1 MKASFLI
8 EPGVIEMR
16 EIDAPT
22 PDHDQ
27 VLVKVAAVGVCGS
40 DVHFFAHGNIGT
52 MIMDHPFVLGHEL
65 SGTITAVGKDV
76 DPARIGKRVAIE
88 PQRPCRTCKQC
99 RAGRY
104 NLCPEII
111 FYAVPHVNGAFTEY
125 VTIQNDFAFDLPDN
139 VSFEAGA
146 LLEPLS
152 VAIWS
157 CQRAQVSVGSRVLI
171 TGAGPIGVI
180 VAQTAK
186 AFGASE
192 VIITDTVETRR
203 TFALSHGAS
212 RAIDPTKE
220 SLSGL
225 DVDVF
230 IDATGVGKA
239 VYDGIKA
246 VGPNG
251 RVILVGMGDDDVLL
265 PVDYIQSRE
274 IWVTGIFRYT
284 NTWPTAIELV
294 SSGKVDLDSL
304 VTHRFNLDQVEE
316 ALKAPKLPG
325 AMKPVVLPNGS
336 R

>member
-1 MKASFLI
+1 LKASFLV

-40 DVHFFAHGNIGT
+40 DVHFYAHGNIGT
-52 MIMDHPFVLGHEL
+52 MIMNKPFVLGHEL

-76 DPARIGKRVAIE
+76 DPSRIGKRVAVE

-111 FYAVPHVNGAFTEY
+111 FYAVPHVNGAFTEF

-157 CQRAQVSVGSRVLI
+157 CQRAQISVGSRVLV

-192 VIITDTVETRR
+192 VIITDTVESRR

-220 SLSGL
+220 SLNGL

-304 VTHRFNLDQVEE
+304 VTHRFNLDQVEQ

-325 AMKPVVLPNGS
+325 AMKPVVLPNG
-336 R
+336 

>member
-40 DVHFFAHGNIGT
+40 DVHFYAHGNIGT

-304 VTHRFNLDQVEE
+304 VTHRFNLDQVEQ

-325 AMKPVVLPNGS
+325 AMKPVVLPNG
-336 R
+336 

>member
-1 MKASFLI
+1 LKASFLI

-40 DVHFFAHGNIGT
+40 DVHFYAHGNIGT

-325 AMKPVVLPNGS
+325 AMKPVVLPNG
-336 R
+336 

>member
-1 MKASFLI
+1 MRASFLV

-16 EIDAPT
+16 EMDTPT
-22 PDHDQ
+22 PDDDQ
-27 VLVKVAAVGVCGS
+27 VLVKVSAVGVCGS
-40 DVHFFAHGNIGT
+40 DVHFYAHGNIGT
-52 MIMDHPFVLGHEL
+52 MIMNKPFVLGHEL

-76 DPARIGKRVAIE
+76 DPSRIGKRVAVE

-157 CQRAQVSVGSRVLI
+157 CQRAQISVGSRVLI

-192 VIITDTVETRR
+192 VIITDTVESRR

-220 SLSGL
+220 SLNGL

-325 AMKPVVLPNGS
+325 AMKPVVLPNG
-336 R
+336 

>member
-1 MKASFLI
+1 LKASFLI

-16 EIDAPT
+16 EIDVPT
-22 PDHDQ
+22 PDDDQ

-40 DVHFFAHGNIGT
+40 DVHFYAHGNIGT
-52 MIMDHPFVLGHEL
+52 MVMNKPFVLGHEL
-65 SGTITAVGKDV
+65 SGTITAVGKNV
-76 DPARIGKRVAIE
+76 DPSRVGKRVAVE
-88 PQRPCRTCKQC
+88 PQRPCRTCTQC

-146 LLEPLS
+146 LMEPLS

-192 VIITDTVETRR
+192 VIITDTVESRR

-304 VTHRFNLDQVEE
+304 VTHRFNLDQVEQ

-325 AMKPVVLPNGS
+325 AMKPVVLPKG
-336 R
+336 

>member
-16 EIDAPT
+16 EIDVPT
-22 PDHDQ
+22 PDDDQ
-27 VLVKVAAVGVCGS
+27 VLVKVGAVGVCGS
-40 DVHFFAHGNIGT
+40 DVHFYAHGNIGT
-52 MIMDHPFVLGHEL
+52 MVMNKPFVLGHEL
-65 SGTITAVGKDV
+65 SGTITAVGKNV
-76 DPARIGKRVAIE
+76 DPSRVGKRVAVE
-88 PQRPCRTCKQC
+88 PQRPCRTCTQC

-192 VIITDTVETRR
+192 VIITDTVESRR

-220 SLSGL
+220 SLNGL

-304 VTHRFNLDQVEE
+304 VTHRFNLDQVEQ

-325 AMKPVVLPNGS
+325 AMKPVVLPNG
-336 R
+336 

>member
-1 MKASFLI
+1 MRASFLV

-16 EIDAPT
+16 EMDTPT
-22 PDHDQ
+22 PDDDQ

-40 DVHFFAHGNIGT
+40 DVHFYAHGNIGT
-52 MIMDHPFVLGHEL
+52 MIMNKPFVLGHEL

-76 DPARIGKRVAIE
+76 DPSRIGKRVAVE

-157 CQRAQVSVGSRVLI
+157 CQRAQISVGSRVLI

-192 VIITDTVETRR
+192 VIITDTVESRR

-220 SLSGL
+220 SLNGL

-325 AMKPVVLPNGS
+325 AMKPVVLPNG
-336 R
+336 

>member
-16 EIDAPT
+16 DIDAPT

-40 DVHFFAHGNIGT
+40 DVHFYAHGNIGT
-52 MIMDHPFVLGHEL
+52 MIMNQPFVLGHEL

-76 DPARIGKRVAIE
+76 DPSRIGKRVAIE
-88 PQRPCRTCKQC
+88 PQRPCRTCTQC

-125 VTIQNDFAFDLPDN
+125 VTIQDDFAFDLPDN

-146 LLEPLS
+146 LMEPLS

-192 VIITDTVETRR
+192 VIITDTVESRR

-304 VTHRFNLDQVEE
+304 VTHRFNLDQVEQ

-325 AMKPVVLPNGS
+325 AMKPVVLPNG
-336 R
+336 

>member
-1 MKASFLI
+1 MKASFLV
-8 EPGVIEMR
+8 EPGIIEMR

-40 DVHFFAHGNIGT
+40 DVHFYAHGNIGT
-52 MIMDHPFVLGHEL
+52 MIMNKPFVLGHEL

-76 DPARIGKRVAIE
+76 DPSRIGKRVAVE

-192 VIITDTVETRR
+192 VIITDTVESRR

-274 IWVTGIFRYT
+274 LWVTGIFRYT

-325 AMKPVVLPNGS
+325 AMKPVVLPNG
-336 R
+336 

>member
-1 MKASFLI
+1 LKASFLI

-16 EIDAPT
+16 EIDVPT
-22 PDHDQ
+22 PDDDQ
-27 VLVKVAAVGVCGS
+27 VLVKVGAVGVCGS
-40 DVHFFAHGNIGT
+40 DVHFYAHGNIGT
-52 MIMDHPFVLGHEL
+52 MVMNKPFVLGHEL
-65 SGTITAVGKDV
+65 SGTITAVGKNV
-76 DPARIGKRVAIE
+76 DPSRVGKRVAVE
-88 PQRPCRTCKQC
+88 PQRPCRTCTQC

-192 VIITDTVETRR
+192 VIITDTVESRR

-220 SLSGL
+220 SLNGL

-304 VTHRFNLDQVEE
+304 VTHRFNLDQVEQ

-325 AMKPVVLPNGS
+325 AMKPVVLPNG
-336 R
+336 

>member
-1 MKASFLI
+1 MKASFLV
-8 EPGVIEMR
+8 EPGIIEMR

-40 DVHFFAHGNIGT
+40 DVHFYAHGNIGT
-52 MIMDHPFVLGHEL
+52 MIMNKPFVLGHEL
-65 SGTITAVGKDV
+65 SGTITAVGKDI
-76 DPARIGKRVAIE
+76 DPSRIGKRVAVE

-192 VIITDTVETRR
+192 VIITDTVESRR

-274 IWVTGIFRYT
+274 LWVTGIFRYT

-325 AMKPVVLPNGS
+325 AMKPVVLPNG
-336 R
+336 

>member
-16 EIDAPT
+16 EIAIPI
-22 PDHDQ
+22 PDDDQ

-40 DVHFFAHGNIGT
+40 DVHFYAHGNIGT
-52 MIMDHPFVLGHEL
+52 MIMKEPFVLGHEL

-76 DPARIGKRVAIE
+76 DPKRVGTRVAIE
-88 PQRPCRTCKQC
+88 PQRPCRTCNEC

-104 NLCPEII
+104 NLCPNII

-125 VTIQNDFAFDLPDN
+125 VTIQNDFAFELPDN
-139 VSFEAGA
+139 ISFEAGA

-157 CQRAQVSVGSRVLI
+157 CQRAQISVGSRVLVA
-171 TGAGPIGVI
+171 GAGPIGVI

-192 VIITDTVETRR
+192 VIITDTVESRR
-203 TFALSHGAS
+203 EFALRHGAT
-212 RAIDPTKE
+212 RAIDPTRE
-220 SLSGL
+220 SVQGL

-230 IDATGVGKA
+230 IDATGVGRA

-246 VGPNG
+246 VGPAG

-304 VTHRFNLDQVEE
+304 VTHRFNLEQVEE

-325 AMKPVVLPNGS
+325 AMKPVVLPNG
-336 R
+336 

>member
-1 MKASFLI
+1 MKASFLV

-40 DVHFFAHGNIGT
+40 DVHFYAHGNIGT
-52 MIMDHPFVLGHEL
+52 MIMNKPFVLGHEL

-76 DPARIGKRVAIE
+76 DPSRIGKRVAVE

-111 FYAVPHVNGAFTEY
+111 FYAVPHVNGAFTEF

-157 CQRAQVSVGSRVLI
+157 CQRAQISVGSRVLV

-192 VIITDTVETRR
+192 VIITDTVESRR

-220 SLSGL
+220 SLNGL

-304 VTHRFNLDQVEE
+304 VTHRFNLDQVEQ

-325 AMKPVVLPNGS
+325 AMKPVVLPNG
-336 R
+336 

>member
-1 MKASFLI
+1 MKASFLV

-16 EIDAPT
+16 EVDVPT
-22 PDHDQ
+22 PDDDQ

-40 DVHFFAHGNIGT
+40 DVHFYAHGNIGT
-52 MIMDHPFVLGHEL
+52 MVMNKPFVLGHEM

-76 DPARIGKRVAIE
+76 DPSRIGKRVAVE
-88 PQRPCRTCKQC
+88 PQRPCRTCTQC

-104 NLCPEII
+104 NLCPSII
-111 FYAVPHVNGAFTEY
+111 FYAVPHVDGAFTEY

-139 VSFEAGA
+139 ISFEAGA

-157 CQRAQVSVGSRVLI
+157 CQRAQVTVGSRVLV

-192 VIITDTVETRR
+192 VIITDTVESRR
-203 TFALSHGAS
+203 TFALSHGAT
-212 RAIDPTKE
+212 RAIDPSKE
-220 SLSGL
+220 SVQGL

-246 VGPNG
+246 VGPAG

-304 VTHRFNLDQVEE
+304 VTHRFSLDQVEE

-325 AMKPVVLPNGS
+325 AMKPVVLPNG
-336 R
+336 

>member
-1 MKASFLI
+1 MKASFLV

-40 DVHFFAHGNIGT
+40 DVHFYAHGNIGT
-52 MIMDHPFVLGHEL
+52 MIMNKPFVLGHEL

-76 DPARIGKRVAIE
+76 DPSRIGKRVAVE

-157 CQRAQVSVGSRVLI
+157 CQRAQISVGSRVLV

-192 VIITDTVETRR
+192 VIITDTVESRR

-220 SLSGL
+220 SLNGL

-304 VTHRFNLDQVEE
+304 VTHRFNLDQVEQ

-325 AMKPVVLPNGS
+325 AMKPVVLPNG
-336 R
+336 

>member
-1 MKASFLI
+1 MKASFLV

-16 EIDAPT
+16 EVDVPT
-22 PDHDQ
+22 PDDDQ

-40 DVHFFAHGNIGT
+40 DVHFYAHGNIGT
-52 MIMDHPFVLGHEL
+52 MVMNKPFVLGHEM

-76 DPARIGKRVAIE
+76 DPSRIGKRVAVE
-88 PQRPCRTCKQC
+88 PQRPCRTCKEC

-104 NLCPEII
+104 NLCPNII
-111 FYAVPHVNGAFTEY
+111 FYAVPHVDGAFTEY

-139 VSFEAGA
+139 ISFEAGA

-157 CQRAQVSVGSRVLI
+157 CQRAQVTVGSRVLV

-192 VIITDTVETRR
+192 VIITDTVESRR
-203 TFALSHGAS
+203 TFALSHGAT

-220 SLSGL
+220 SVQGL

-246 VGPNG
+246 VGPAG

-325 AMKPVVLPNGS
+325 AMKPVVLPNG
-336 R
+336 

>member
-1 MKASFLI
+1 MK
-8 EPGVIEMR
+8 E
-16 EIDAPT
+16 
-22 PDHDQ
+22 
-27 VLVKVAAVGVCGS
+27 
-40 DVHFFAHGNIGT
+40 
-52 MIMDHPFVLGHEL
+52 PFVLGHEL
-65 SGTITAVGKDV
+65 SGTITAVGKNV
-76 DPARIGKRVAIE
+76 DPKRVGTRVAIE
-88 PQRPCRTCKQC
+88 PQRPCRTCNEC

-104 NLCPEII
+104 NLCPNII

-125 VTIQNDFAFDLPDN
+125 VTIQNDFAFELPDN
-139 VSFEAGA
+139 ISFEAGA

-157 CQRAQVSVGSRVLI
+157 CQRAQISVGSRVLVA
-171 TGAGPIGVI
+171 GAGPIGVI

-192 VIITDTVETRR
+192 VIITDTVESRR
-203 TFALSHGAS
+203 EFALSHGAT
-212 RAIDPTKE
+212 RAIDPTRE
-220 SLSGL
+220 SVQGL

-230 IDATGVGKA
+230 IDATGVGRA

-246 VGPNG
+246 VGPAG

-304 VTHRFNLDQVEE
+304 VTHRFNLEQVEE

-325 AMKPVVLPNGS
+325 AMKPVVLPNG
-336 R
+336 

>member
-1 MKASFLI
+1 MRASFLV

-16 EIDAPT
+16 EMDTPT
-22 PDHDQ
+22 PDDDQ

-40 DVHFFAHGNIGT
+40 DVHFYAHGNIGT
-52 MIMDHPFVLGHEL
+52 MIMNKPFVLGHEL

-76 DPARIGKRVAIE
+76 DPSRIGKRVAVE

-157 CQRAQVSVGSRVLI
+157 CQRAQISVGSRVLI

-192 VIITDTVETRR
+192 VIITDTVESRR

-220 SLSGL
+220 SLNGL

-304 VTHRFNLDQVEE
+304 VTHRFNLDQVEQ

-325 AMKPVVLPNGS
+325 AMKPVVLPNG
-336 R
+336 